1 MPIGGAE
8 DKLGKKTVLARFVT
22 LCGGSS
28 AQIVVLPT
36 ASSVPMETGARYQEL
51 FRAFGVDAVTVVYIN
66 SRADAEMSSAVQAI
80 QSATGIFLTG
90 GDQVKLVS
98 LIGGTPVSEAI
109 TQRHARGA
117 VIGGTSAGAS
127 AQSLHMIAFGKSG
140 SLPRQRMIQLAP
152 GLGLCPHL
160 IIDQH
165 FRQRDRIGRLMS
177 AVALNPSLLG
187 VGIDED
193 TGLIIAPD
201 GIAEVYGTHSV
212 TIVDGAGLRYTDVH
226 AVKGYGEIAMHSIT
240 VHILTHGHR
249 FDIQRRLPIPP
260 SEA

>member
-8 DKLGKKTVLARFVT
+8 DKLGKKTVLSRFVA
-22 LCGGSS
+22 LCGGPS
-28 AQIVVLPT
+28 ARIAILPT
-36 ASSVPMETGARYQEL
+36 ASSVPMEVGARYQEL
-51 FRAFGVDAVTVVYIN
+51 FRALGADAATVVHIHR
-66 SRADAEMSSAVQAI
+66 RADAERDSAVQAI

-90 GDQVKLVS
+90 GDQVKLVG
-98 LIGGTPVSEAI
+98 LIGGTPVGEAI
-109 TQRHARGA
+109 RQRHEAGA

-152 GLGLCPHL
+152 GLGLCPQL

-177 AVALNPSLLG
+177 AVALNPALLG

-193 TGLIIAPD
+193 TALVIAPE

-212 TIVDGAGLRYTDVH
+212 TVVDAAGLMYTNTH
-226 AVKGYGEIAMHSIT
+226 SVKGYGEIAMHHVI
-240 VHILTHGHR
+240 VHTLTHGHY
-249 FDIQRRLPIPP
+249 FDLQQRLPIPP
-260 SEA
+260 NTP